1 MVAVQVRQGTVGVD
15 GRGSGLAGNTGRGW
29 SRFRSGREHWAW
41 IVAVEVRQGT
51 LDANGRGCKREAG
64 RRRTEEEEGGGGA
77 EEASNI
83 KSHVDA
89 KQPERPR
96 SEHNIGFALP
106 SVAPGTEPNR
116 SQGVLVT

>member
-41 IVAVEVRQGT
+41 IVAVEVREGT

-64 RRRTEEEEGGGGA
+64 RRRTEEEGGGGA

>member
-1 MVAVQVRQGTVGVD
+1 MVAVQVWRGTLGVH
-15 GRGSGLAGNTGRGW
+15 GRGSGPAGNTA
-29 SRFRSGREHWAW
+29 AW
-41 IVAVEVRQGT
+41 MVAIEVRQGT